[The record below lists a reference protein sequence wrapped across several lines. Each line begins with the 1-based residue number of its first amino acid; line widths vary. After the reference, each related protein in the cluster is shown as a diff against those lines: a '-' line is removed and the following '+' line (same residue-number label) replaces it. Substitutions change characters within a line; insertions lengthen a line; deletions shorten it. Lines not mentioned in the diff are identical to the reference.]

1 MLIVHVHIEVKPE
14 FVAGFVDATIENA
27 KNSIQE
33 PGIVRFDVI
42 QQTDDPNR
50 FLVVE
55 VYRNEAATK
64 AHKET
69 PHYAKWRDAVA
80 PMMNGPRSSVKYSN
94 IFPEDKDW

>member
-1 MLIVHVHIEVKPE
+1 MLIVHVHVEVKAE

-50 FLVVE
+50 FTLVE

-69 PHYAKWRDAVA
+69 PHYAKWRDLVA
-80 PMMNGPRSSVKYSN
+80 PMMNAPRSSVKYSN
-94 IFPEDKDW
+94 VFPEDKDW